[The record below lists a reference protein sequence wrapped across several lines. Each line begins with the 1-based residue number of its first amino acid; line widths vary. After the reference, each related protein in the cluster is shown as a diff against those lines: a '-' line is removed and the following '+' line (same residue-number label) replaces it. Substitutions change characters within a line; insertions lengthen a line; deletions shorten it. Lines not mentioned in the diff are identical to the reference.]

1 MHAAWQSPLSP
12 PHSCNNNNLKQFR
25 NFHHSNITE
34 LNILSRRIHSIRD
47 EHLQDWRHHN
57 HVSNCQH
64 LVMISERKHC
74 KCTVAKTL
82 LVSRFLRNMY
92 LSTTTLAAAQ
102 SVHCIS
108 LLNVLQVRFGKIG
121 YWQLREWGMRLGPA
135 PSYECTISA
144 QCISVCRIFTV
155 CTFYAL
161 ITSREDHAPI
171 NIDGSSPE
179 WSEWLS

>member
-1 MHAAWQSPLSP
+1 MQPGSLPSLPLIP
-12 PHSCNNNNLKQFR
+12 ATTTTWNNSVISITQQ
-25 NFHHSNITE
+25 HHSRVEHSVPQNLQHQRWTFTG
-34 LNILSRRIHSIRD
+34 LKTSCVKLSASDQRTQT
-47 EHLQDWRHHN
+47 LQMHCCKN
-57 HVSNCQH
+57 PISFAFLAQH
-64 LVMISERKHC
+64 
-74 KCTVAKTL
+74 
-82 LVSRFLRNMY
+82 
-92 LSTTTLAAAQ
+92 LSTTTAAAAQ
-102 SVHCIS
+102 SVNCIS

-121 YWQLREWGMRLGPA
+121 YWQLWSWSMRLGPA